1 MVKFSFAYL
10 VQNEE
15 LYSRKSNK
23 KPSKNNGNM
32 KAAIIDK
39 IGKMMAEAMK
49 EAICENEHNAYIDH
63 SAGDFYFTVEVNED
77 DEIVVEVLNNET
89 DKTDY
94 PNVIAA
100 IKAAIP
106 DWSDVADDMRDE
118 WQEMDEWQ
126 RNGFKD
132 AADYYRWRYC

>member
-1 MVKFSFAYL
+1 
-10 VQNEE
+10 
-15 LYSRKSNK
+15 
-23 KPSKNNGNM
+23 M
-32 KAAIIDK
+32 KAAFITE
-39 IGKMMAEAMK
+39 IGKKMAEAMK
-49 EAICENEHNAYIDH
+49 KAICEQEHSAYIDH
-63 SAGDFYFTVEVNED
+63 CAGDFYFTVEVNED
-77 DEIVVEVLNNET
+77 GGIEVEVLNNET
-89 DKTDY
+89 DKSDY